1 MMKHDALVAKI
12 GVAIAEKEP
21 QEELEKRS
29 ILEGGSRLYFLSVT
43 AALPFDD
50 IGIVEFLRQQSSVV
64 HKCGE

>member
-50 IGIVEFLRQQSSVV
+50 IGIFEYIRHQS
-64 HKCGE
+64 